1 MQLVMACRY
10 LTHELL
16 AFVGADA
23 DPSLMALESGADTAH
38 TRFKGALIR
47 VSRRLAQSSH
57 GLPLIVA
64 IDGAPA
70 SAVAALCNAFDPSLS
85 GALRTSACA
94 CACARIA
101 SFFASV
107 CTSVNGH
114 SLAACDR
121 CAWRD

>member
-1 MQLVMACRY
+1 MACRY

-23 DPSLMALESGADTAH
+23 DPSLMALEGGADTAH

-94 CACARIA
+94 CACARIT
-101 SFFASV
+101 SFCVGLHVSE
-107 CTSVNGH
+107 G
-114 SLAACDR
+114 SLAVCVR
-121 CAWRD
+121 CAGRD

>member
-1 MQLVMACRY
+1 MACRY

-23 DPSLMALESGADTAH
+23 DPSLMALEGGADTAH

-70 SAVAALCNAFDPSLS
+70 SAAAALCNAFDPSLS
-85 GALRTSACA
+85 GASRTQCLRVRVRAERLIFCVGLPVSE
-94 CACARIA
+94 RQ
-101 SFFASV
+101 
-107 CTSVNGH
+107 
-114 SLAACDR
+114 
-121 CAWRD
+121 